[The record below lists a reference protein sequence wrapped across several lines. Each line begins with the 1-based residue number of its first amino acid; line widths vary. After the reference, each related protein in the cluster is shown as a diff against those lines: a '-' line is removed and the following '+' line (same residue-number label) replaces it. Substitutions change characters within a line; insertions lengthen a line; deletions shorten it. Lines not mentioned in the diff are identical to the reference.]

1 MSEKGFSLVELIG
14 VLVLLSVIV
23 LVAFP
28 NILTAIQGTNQKIEE
43 ATEQLLIAN
52 AKSYINDTLPGRSGC
67 VNVSTLVEE
76 GYTETPIANSD
87 STKSQEIQNSWS
99 VHYDW
104 DNGKY
109 VNFNLRDSSC

>member
-23 LVAFP
+23 
-28 NILTAIQGTNQKIEE
+28 LTAIQGTNQKIEE

-109 VNFNLRDSSC
+109 VNFTLRDSSC